1 MTENPVLSVA
11 TSLSVTIYSDC
22 VMLCDLYQME
32 VSQTLRISS
41 TFFTQ
46 STNLSV

>member
-22 VMLCDLYQME
+22 VMCDLYQME